1 MLLKSSKRSDIYEE
15 NANLVVD
22 PMSIQIQSMAAVTLR
37 KSDSWGE
44 SLSSEPLPRGF
55 YERNTITVARELLGK
70 ILIRRIDGITLAG
83 RIVETEAYCGFRDPA
98 SHAFKGKTQRNSV
111 MFSRGG
117 LAYVY
122 FIYGSS
128 YCLNATTEREGK
140 PGAVL
145 IRALEPVRG
154 HRRMIRNRGKDIV
167 HQLTN
172 GPGKLT
178 KALAIDGV
186 FNGEDMVKSKR
197 LFVLGGE
204 RPAHVTSSPRIGI
217 RKGREQQWRYFVEG
231 NPFVSKK
238 HTGQSA
244 ERKKA

>member
-1 MLLKSSKRSDIYEE
+1 
-15 NANLVVD
+15 
-22 PMSIQIQSMAAVTLR
+22 MAAVTLR

-44 SLSSEPLPRGF
+44 LLSSEPLPRGF

-70 ILIRRIDGITLAG
+70 ILIRRIDGVTLAG

-98 SHAFKGKTQRNSV
+98 SHAFKGKTPRNSV

-145 IRALEPVRG
+145 IRALEPLSG
-154 HRRMIRNRGKDIV
+154 IREMCVNRNLPQDSLRNIA
-167 HQLTN
+167 N
-172 GPGKLT
+172 GPGKLCQAM
-178 KALAIDGV
+178 KIRREL
-186 FNGEDMVKSKR
+186 NGTDLTRSKELMVCQPR
-197 LFVLGGE
+197 NGNRFQIE
-204 RPAHVTSSPRIGI
+204 SSRRIGI
-217 RKGREQQWRYFVEG
+217 ARARGRKWRFYISG
-231 NPFVSKK
+231 NDFVS
-238 HTGQSA
+238 
-244 ERKKA
+244 RP

>member
-1 MLLKSSKRSDIYEE
+1 ML
-15 NANLVVD
+15 N
-22 PMSIQIQSMAAVTLR
+22 PTSIQSQRMAAVSLR
-37 KSDSWGE
+37 ESDSWGK
-44 SLSSEPLPRGF
+44 LRGSEPLPRGF
-55 YERNTITVARELLGK
+55 YERNTIAVAKELLGK

-98 SHAFKGKTQRNSV
+98 SHAFKGKTPRNSV

-128 YCLNATTEREGK
+128 YCLNVTTEPEGK

-154 HRRMIRNRGKDIV
+154 FRRMIRNREQDIV

-172 GPGKLT
+172 GPGKLS
-178 KALAIDGV
+178 KAFSIDLA
-186 FNGEDMVKSKR
+186 FNGEDLVNSKR
-197 LFVLGGE
+197 LYILNHE
-204 RPAHVTSSPRIGI
+204 RSPRIATSARIGI
-217 RKGREQQWRYFVEG
+217 SKGREHQWRYFIEG
-231 NPFVSKK
+231 NPFVSKRP
-238 HTGQSA
+238 A
-244 ERKKA
+244 